1 MDALTLTVPSKFYYD
16 HRDRDLPSGKVI
28 KEYANGKVKVVLSHS
43 ELNDLLSDA
52 EYYAECADQFGT
64 EYQGLCKSA
73 KATVK
78 AIQLQTGGL
87 GTSSVS

>member
-1 MDALTLTVPSKFYYD
+1 MQVAKVTAVVPSRFYYD

-43 ELNDLLSDA
+43 ELSNLLSDA
-52 EYYAECADQFGT
+52 EYYSESFDMGND
-64 EYQGLCKSA
+64 YQGLSKSA

-78 AIQLQTGGL
+78 AIQLLLKTGE
-87 GTSSVS
+87 

>member
-1 MDALTLTVPSKFYYD
+1 MSEVTVLVPSRFYYD
-16 HRDRDLPSGKVI
+16 HQGRDLPSGKVI
-28 KEYANGKVKVVLSHS
+28 KQYANGKVNVVLSQE

-52 EYYAECADQFGT
+52 EYYSECADQFGQ

-78 AIQLQTGGL
+78 AINQQTGN
-87 GTSSVS
+87 

>member
-1 MDALTLTVPSKFYYD
+1 MAKVTAVVPSRFYYD

-43 ELNDLLSDA
+43 ELSNLLSDA
-52 EYYAECADQFGT
+52 EYYSESFDMGND
-64 EYQGLCKSA
+64 YQGLSKSA

-78 AIQLQTGGL
+78 AIQLLLKTGE
-87 GTSSVS
+87 

>member
-1 MDALTLTVPSKFYYD
+1 MDSLTVVVPSRFYYD
-16 HRDRDLPSGKVI
+16 HKFRDLPSGKIVQ
-28 KEYANGKVKVVLSHS
+28 EYSNGKVKVVLSQG
-43 ELNDLLSDA
+43 ELSDLLSDA

-78 AIQLQTGGL
+78 AIELQTGE
-87 GTSSVS
+87 SK

>member
-1 MDALTLTVPSKFYYD
+1 MSKVTIVVPSRFYYD

-28 KEYANGKVKVVLSHS
+28 KEYANGKVNVVLSHS

-78 AIQLQTGGL
+78 AIKEQTGE
-87 GTSSVS
+87 

>member
-1 MDALTLTVPSKFYYD
+1 MARVTAVVPSRFYYD

-43 ELNDLLSDA
+43 ELSNLLSDA
-52 EYYAECADQFGT
+52 EYYSESFDMGND
-64 EYQGLCKSA
+64 YQGLSKSA

-78 AIQLQTGGL
+78 AIQLLLKTGE
-87 GTSSVS
+87 